1 MPRIAKADVDSA
13 LQLAANE
20 IIKAGGADGRTSR
33 AELNKLLPQL
43 PPSQRNLVD
52 IFFKFVD
59 NRDFKAGAQVTA
71 KDVKAAVAYAKEH
84 MIAKYDLN
92 NNGLS
97 ADEIKKMS
105 LTGKRAVELAR
116 ALKAAPQT
124 KLSVAE
130 LSKAVTVAAKDA
142 DYMSE
147 TDSTPAPISGKP
159 ATNAGVTADNLKAA
173 FGSQLTKLFSDG
185 GDTYALNDLAFRVD
199 SAAVSKS
206 FMTGLATPRPGDEDA
221 QKLSAKAFGVLNK
234 LLGDN
239 LTDVR
244 VVKVGPKDGTGTLAT
259 DHGLYQYLL
268 VGKAS
273 DGQLAGVQFAA
284 VET

>member
-1 MPRIAKADVDSA
+1 MPRIAKADVDHA
-13 LQLAANE
+13 LQLAANAIVE
-20 IIKAGGADGRTSR
+20 AGGADGRTSR
-33 AELNKLLPQL
+33 AELKKLLPQL
-43 PPSQRNLVD
+43 APSQRNLVD

-59 NRDFKAGAQVTA
+59 SRDFKAGAQVTA

-84 MIAKYDLN
+84 LVAKYDLN
-92 NNGLS
+92 DNGLS

-105 LTGKRAVELAR
+105 LTGKRAVDLAR

-124 KLSVAE
+124 ALSVAE

-147 TDSTPAPISGKP
+147 TDSTPAPISGRP
-159 ATNAGVTADNLKAA
+159 ATSAGVTIDNLKAA
-173 FGSQLTKLFSDG
+173 LGSQLTTLFAAG
-185 GDTYALNDLAFRVD
+185 GDSYALNDLAFEIH
-199 SAAVSKS
+199 SAAESKS
-206 FMTGLATPRPGDEDA
+206 FMTGLATPRPDDEDA
-221 QKLSAKAFGVLNK
+221 QKLSAKAFGALNT

-244 VVKVGPKDGTGTLAT
+244 MVKVGPKDANGKLAT
-259 DHGLYQYLL
+259 DQGLYQYLL

-273 DGQLAGVQFAA
+273 DGQLAGLQFAS